1 MTLSIAA
8 RCPEANMFGVAIA
21 SSSPAVAARCA
32 HARRGAGAVTTQ
44 NITDPSLGPQILDA
58 LEHGAGARE
67 ALEAALHSTAFGAYR
82 QLIVVSREGAPVVH
96 SGAKALGIVGS
107 AVGVDAAAAGNL
119 LARAEVPRAMVA
131 AFEGGAGL
139 TGLAAGVGSAVG
151 GGRSSVIAPGAMGGH
166 AGLAVEHSFPR
177 PVHFA
182 ARLLHAL
189 RAGVEAGG
197 EAGPIHSA
205 GLLVVRDVSW
215 PIVDLR
221 VDWADDDPVAE
232 LTALWE
238 RYEPQVEDYVRR
250 ALDPAA
256 APSFGVPGDR

>member
-1 MTLSIAA
+1 
-8 RCPEANMFGVAIA
+8 
-21 SSSPAVAARCA
+21 
-32 HARRGAGAVTTQ
+32 
-44 NITDPSLGPQILDA
+44 
-58 LEHGAGARE
+58 
-67 ALEAALHSTAFGAYR
+67 
-82 QLIVVSREGAPVVH
+82 VSREGVPVVH

-119 LARAEVPRAMVA
+119 LARAEVPGVMVA

-139 TGLAAGVGSAVG
+139 TTGPAAAAGSGVG
-151 GGRSSVIAPGAMGGH
+151 GGRSSAMAPGAPGGH
-166 AGLAVEHSFPR
+166 AGL
-177 PVHFA
+177 HFA
-182 ARLLHAL
+182 ARLLRAL

-232 LTALWE
+232 LAALWE

>member
-8 RCPEANMFGVAIA
+8 RFPEGNMFGVAIA

-32 HARRGAGAVTTQ
+32 HARRGAGAVASQ
-44 NITDPSLGPQILDA
+44 NITDPSLGPQILDG
-58 LEHGAGARE
+58 LEHGAVARE
-67 ALEAALHSTAFGAYR
+67 ALEAALHSTPFGAYR
-82 QLIVVSREGAPVVH
+82 QLMVVGRDGVPVVH

-119 LARAEVPRAMVA
+119 LARAEVPAAMIA
-131 AFEGGAGL
+131 AFEAG
-139 TGLAAGVGSAVG
+139 SQ
-151 GGRSSVIAPGAMGGH
+151 
-166 AGLAVEHSFPR
+166 
-177 PVHFA
+177 VHFA

-189 RAGVEAGG
+189 RAGVDAGG

-221 VDWADDDPVAE
+221 VDWADDDPVGE

-256 APSFGVPGDR
+256 APGFGVPGER

>member
-8 RCPEANMFGVAIA
+8 RFPEGNMFGVAIA

-32 HARRGAGAVTTQ
+32 HARRGAGAVATQ
-44 NITDPSLGPQILDA
+44 NITDPSLGPQILDGIEGGSSARAA
-58 LEHGAGARE
+58 LND
-67 ALEAALHSTAFGAYR
+67 ALHSTPFSAYR
-82 QLIVVSREGAPVVH
+82 QLIVVGREGAPVVH
-96 SGAKALGIVGS
+96 SGAKALGVVGS
-107 AVGVDAAAAGNL
+107 AIGMNAAAAGNL
-119 LARAEVPRAMVA
+119 LARVEVPAAMVA
-131 AFEGGAGL
+131 AFEA
-139 TGLAAGVGSAVG
+139 AVG
-151 GGRSSVIAPGAMGGH
+151 RSNPEAMTDAAADESGPGALAPYE
-166 AGLAVEHSFPR
+166 AGR
-177 PVHFA
+177 DHFA
-182 ARLLHAL
+182 TLLLRAL

-221 VDWADDDPVAE
+221 IDWTDDDPVAE
-232 LTALWE
+232 LSALWE
-238 RYEPQVEDYVRR
+238 RYEPQVEDYIRR

>member
-1 MTLSIAA
+1 MTLSIVA

-32 HARRGAGAVTTQ
+32 HSRRGAGAVATQ
-44 NITDPSLGPQILDA
+44 NITDPSLGPQILDG
-58 LEHGAGARE
+58 LERGAGARE
-67 ALEAALHSTAFGAYR
+67 ALEAALHSTPFGAYR

-96 SGAKALGIVGS
+96 SGANALGVVGS
-107 AVGVDAAAAGNL
+107 AVGVNAAAAGNL
-119 LARAEVPRAMVA
+119 LARPEVPAAMIA
-131 AFEGGAGL
+131 AFEAENEQPEE
-139 TGLAAGVGSAVG
+139 
-151 GGRSSVIAPGAMGGH
+151 R
-166 AGLAVEHSFPR
+166 
-177 PVHFA
+177 VHLP
-182 ARLLHAL
+182 ARLLRAL
-189 RAGVEAGG
+189 RAGVAAGG

-221 VDWADDDPVAE
+221 VDWADEDPVAE
-232 LTALWE
+232 LSSLWE

>member
-1 MTLSIAA
+1 
-8 RCPEANMFGVAIA
+8 MFGVAIA

-32 HARRGAGAVTTQ
+32 HARRGAGAVATQ
-44 NITDPSLGPQILDA
+44 NITDPSLGPQILDGLDRGASARVA
-58 LEHGAGARE
+58 LED
-67 ALEAALHSTAFGAYR
+67 ALHSTPFAAYR
-82 QLIVVSREGAPVVH
+82 QLIVVGREGPPVVH
-96 SGAKALGIVGS
+96 SGTKALGVVGS
-107 AVGVDAAAAGNL
+107 AVGVNAAAAGNL
-119 LARAEVPRAMVA
+119 LARADVPAVMVA
-131 AFEGGAGL
+131 AFESEGGASDVGAIASFD
-139 TGLAAGVGSAVG
+139 AAS
-151 GGRSSVIAPGAMGGH
+151 GRSSPGALMPFE
-166 AGLAVEHSFPR
+166 AERA
-177 PVHFA
+177 HFA
-182 ARLLHAL
+182 ARLLRAL

-221 VDWADDDPVAE
+221 VDWADDNPVAT
-232 LTALWE
+232 LAALWE

>member
-8 RCPEANMFGVAIA
+8 RFPEANMFGVAIA

-32 HARRGAGAVTTQ
+32 HARRGAGAVATQ
-44 NITDPSLGPQILDA
+44 NITDPSLGPQILDG

-67 ALEAALHSTAFGAYR
+67 ALEAALHSTPFGAYR
-82 QLIVVSREGAPVVH
+82 QLIVVSREGVPVVH
-96 SGAKALGIVGS
+96 SGAKALGTVGS

-119 LARAEVPRAMVA
+119 LARAEVPAAMIA
-131 AFEGGAGL
+131 AFEG
-139 TGLAAGVGSAVG
+139 TP
-151 GGRSSVIAPGAMGGH
+151 I
-166 AGLAVEHSFPR
+166 
-177 PVHFA
+177 HFA

-189 RAGVEAGG
+189 RAGVDAGG

-256 APSFGVPGDR
+256 APTFGVPGDR